1 MRRPKKIEVGA
12 NCWGEAE
19 AAVEKYLNRAAD
31 DAWCEVWMAG
41 VLAYRA
47 GNEDS
52 EFPRPTEAQPKP
64 KTKKQRVKRTSTPR
78 VSEAEAVE
86 TQRWLD
92 QF

>member
-1 MRRPKKIEVGA
+1 VRKPKKIEVGS

-19 AAVEKYLNRAAD
+19 AVVERYLGRAAD

-47 GNEDS
+47 GNKDS
-52 EFPRPTEAQPKP
+52 VWPRPTEAQPKP
-64 KTKKQRVKRTSTPR
+64 KPRQQRTPTPK
-78 VSEAEAVE
+78 VAEAEAVE